1 MKSGQL
7 PLADGIPGKH
17 IDIVH
22 GADIGLPHRGAV
34 HRVKIQFRQKAVHQR
49 QHKHPQEHKNQ
60 RQAENLQGKL
70 LHQYGGEGD
79 GGIQA
84 QDHGHIP
91 HTAHGDLVQKQHG
104 LDAAQQRSGQSLL
117 PISGRDVLKENKPV
131 HDKVPD
137 LRRDEQ
143 LQQIVAVKPLH
154 VVGSLHAL
162 VQQQCPG
169 DHEKQRHTQMA
180 EYRCHALQ
188 QR

>member
-1 MKSGQL
+1 MNSRKPSHDSLRLFRLFRTGSAPGDSVCFPMRWSTSCAALDYVIWGIL
-7 PLADGIPGKH
+7 PLDAE
-17 IDIVH
+17 
-22 GADIGLPHRGAV
+22 
-34 HRVKIQFRQKAVHQR
+34 
-49 QHKHPQEHKNQ
+49 HP
-60 RQAENLQGKL
+60 AA
-70 LHQYGGEGD
+70 EGD

-104 LDAAQQRSGQSLL
+104 LDAAQQSIRQTCF
-117 PISGRDVLKENKPV
+117 PVAAADTVEENKPV

-137 LRRDEQ
+137 FRRDEQ

-162 VQQQCPG
+162 VQQQRSG

-180 EYRCHALQ
+180 EYRYHALQ